1 MHNYGIQANSAVAY
15 SEFLP
20 VLEDLSKV
28 SNGKVIQIGNYLYEP
43 INITKLKD
51 KIESELEQGRYF

>member
-1 MHNYGIQANSAVAY
+1 MHNYGIQANSTIAY

-20 VLEDLSKV
+20 VLKDLSKV
-28 SNGKVIQIGNYLYEP
+28 SNGEIIQIGNYLYEP
-43 INITKLKD
+43 IDITKLKG